1 MDFNDFSIFN
11 VFIKNEFVYVILSIN
26 NQEINESNISI
37 IINSNKLNFHSKY
50 VRNGPTEPILI
61 FIYDNP
67 FKEYINKAEANIIY
81 NDIFKSIKIDYIINE
96 TYLYNLTIT
105 TLFKND
111 YNLFPLFYEY
121 YKKQG
126 VEHFYMYYNGVI
138 TSEIKELFNK
148 SDVTLIEW
156 NFKYA
161 LHGCKYWH
169 HAQLGQMHDALYKY
183 GKLNSK
189 YMIFCDLD
197 EYLNIN
203 NNTLKNFIFQNPEI
217 KTFGFCN
224 IWSQT
229 LDNKIPDTFPNE
241 IIIGDKLAYGIR
253 SKNIYKT
260 DDLTTIGIH
269 SSMCLSKNGWTPG
282 DKSITNLNMFHFY
295 NWSQKDRTELTD
307 KLYNINANL

>member
-1 MDFNDFSIFN
+1 
-11 VFIKNEFVYVILSIN
+11 
-26 NQEINESNISI
+26 
-37 IINSNKLNFHSKY
+37 
-50 VRNGPTEPILI
+50 
-61 FIYDNP
+61 
-67 FKEYINKAEANIIY
+67 
-81 NDIFKSIKIDYIINE
+81 
-96 TYLYNLTIT
+96 LYNLTIT

-156 NFKYA
+156 NFKYF
-161 LHGCKYWH
+161 LTGCKYLH
-169 HAQLGQMHDALYKY
+169 CAQLGQMHDALYKY
-183 GKLNSK
+183 GKFNSK

-197 EYLNIN
+197 EYLNVN
-203 NNTLKNFIFQNPEI
+203 NNTLKTFIFQNPQI

-224 IWSQT
+224 LWSKT
-229 LDNKIPDTFPNE
+229 LDNKIPHTFPNE
-241 IIIGDKLAYGIR
+241 IIIGDKFAYGIR

-260 DDLTTIGIH
+260 DDFTTIGIH
-269 SSMCLSKNGWTPG
+269 SARCICENDLTPG

-295 NWSQKDRTELTD
+295 NWSQKDRNEHTH
-307 KLYNINANL
+307 KLYNIKH